1 MIKTLSLVIL
11 AIVCALVGHSVADS
25 YKKRVSLLEKSEAM
39 IIFLRDEINFRALPI
54 NELIYALSQKET
66 FKQLFFIR
74 ECYRLLSLKCDFPQ
88 AWSNALEGYKNTA
101 FLKKKDVELL
111 KAFGENFGVTDSA
124 GQLSN
129 CNIYLDLLKVNYNE
143 ALKEKER
150 YSTLSTVIGFLA
162 GLGILIVFI

>member
-1 MIKTLSLVIL
+1 MII
-11 AIVCALVGHSVADS
+11 AIVCTLVGQNVADS
-25 YKKRVSLLEKSEAM
+25 YKKRVLMLEKTEAM
-39 IIFLRDEINFRALPI
+39 ITFFRDEINFRALPM
-54 NELIYALSQKET
+54 NEMIYSLSQKET
-66 FKQLFFIR
+66 FKQLAFIKV
-74 ECYRLLSLKCDFPQ
+74 CSDLLASECDFPQ
-88 AWSNALEGYKNTA
+88 AWSGALKSYRNTA

-111 KAFGENFGVTDSA
+111 KSFGENFGVTDSA

-150 YSTLSTVIGFLA
+150 YSALSSAIGFLA

>member
-1 MIKTLSLVIL
+1 MII
-11 AIVCALVGHSVADS
+11 AIVCTLAGQNVADS
-25 YKKRVSLLEKSEAM
+25 YKKRVSMLEKAEAM
-39 IIFLRDEINFRALPI
+39 ITFFRDEINFRALPI
-54 NELIYALSQKET
+54 NEMIYSLSQKET
-66 FKQLFFIR
+66 FKQLVFIKVCS
-74 ECYRLLSLKCDFPQ
+74 ELLSFDCDFPQ
-88 AWSNALEGYKNTA
+88 AWSNALEGHKNTA

-111 KAFGENFGVTDSA
+111 KSFGENFGVTDSA

-150 YSTLSTVIGFLA
+150 YSALSTVIGFLT